1 MSSWP
6 GRTADRPTRRP
17 RSCRCCAASKQAKN
31 DRIRFVLHPEE
42 ITMAHPNHP
51 APPEIEQSGAAQALS
66 PVTPAMSSA
75 AETNRRAMLPA
86 WLRTLLFT
94 LVGLFIFILALQLL
108 KQGAKVYGAQIINFL
123 RITNMANSL
132 GFGWL
137 LAYVFLS
144 GSPVA
149 AIAVSFFAAHT
160 IDGPQAFT
168 MITGSRLGAS
178 FIVLFVGFIY
188 YLRGHQRSAS
198 ISIGVLALLT
208 TAAIYLPALAVGYWL
223 LTSGV
228 FGSLQVSATTPV
240 SSVIDAICG
249 PILDLI
255 KSLGWP
261 GWMVFLLGIGALLG
275 AFNLLDRALPEM
287 SADRS
292 SFQRIGRLVY
302 RPMAMFLLGC
312 AVTSVTL
319 SVSVSLS
326 ILVPLSAKGLVRREN
341 TLPYI
346 MGANITTF
354 IDTLVAALING
365 GPAAFTIV
373 LVEMISVAALSL
385 LVLLLCYR
393 PFERSIL
400 RLQELIIHDNR
411 TLSVFL
417 CIMLI
422 IPVILLLVK

>member
-1 MSSWP
+1 MALP
-6 GRTADRPTRRP
+6 DRQAPIEVEAPT
-17 RSCRCCAASKQAKN
+17 
-31 DRIRFVLHPEE
+31 I
-42 ITMAHPNHP
+42 
-51 APPEIEQSGAAQALS
+51 AQAL
-66 PVTPAMSSA
+66 PARPRPSIMRLA
-75 AETNRRAMLPA
+75 GWLPK
-86 WLRTLLFT
+86 LLTFAI
-94 LVGLFIFILALQLL
+94 GLFVFILALQLL
-108 KQGAKVYGAQIINFL
+108 KQGAKVYGGGVIQFL
-123 RITNMANSL
+123 HVSSAVNTL

-149 AIAVSFFAAHT
+149 AIAVSFFAAGT
-160 IDGPQAFT
+160 IDSMQAFT

-188 YLRGHQRSAS
+188 YLRGHKRAAS

-208 TAAIYLPALAVGYWL
+208 TGAIYLPALAVGYWL

-228 FGSLQVSATTPV
+228 FGGLQVSATTPV
-240 SSVIDAICG
+240 SSFIDAIYG
-249 PILDLI
+249 PLLDVFRRW
-255 KSLGWP
+255 GVP
-261 GWMVFLLGIGALLG
+261 GWAEFAVGVGALLL
-275 AFNLLDRALPEM
+275 AFSLLDRALPEM
-287 SADRS
+287 NAERSA
-292 SFQRIGRLVY
+292 FQRIGRLVY

-373 LVEMISVAALSL
+373 LVEMISVATLSL

-400 RLQELIIHDNR
+400 RFQEAIIYNNR
-411 TLSVFL
+411 RLGAFL
-417 CIMLI
+417 CVMLV

>member
-1 MSSWP
+1 MAQP
-6 GRTADRPTRRP
+6 DRP
-17 RSCRCCAASKQAKN
+17 
-31 DRIRFVLHPEE
+31 V
-42 ITMAHPNHP
+42 
-51 APPEIEQSGAAQALS
+51 PPEIEPGIVAQALS
-66 PVTPAMSSA
+66 PAAPAMSSA
-75 AETNRRAMLPA
+75 AETHRRAMLPA

-208 TAAIYLPALAVGYWL
+208 TAAIYLPALVLGYWL
-223 LTSGV
+223 LTSGMLNA
-228 FGSLQVSATTPV
+228 LQVSADTPIG
-240 SSVIDAICG
+240 SFIDQIYG

-255 KSLGWP
+255 KRWSLP
-261 GWMVFLLGIGALLG
+261 GWLVFLGGVSSLLL

-287 SADRS
+287 NAERS

-302 RPMAMFLLGC
+302 RPMAMFLLGA

-354 IDTLVAALING
+354 IDTLVAALIQG

-373 LVEMISVAALSL
+373 LVEMVSVSILSL
-385 LVLLLCYR
+385 LTLFLFYR
-393 PFERSIL
+393 SFERAIL
-400 RLQELIIHDNR
+400 RLQELIIRDNR
-411 TLSVFL
+411 TLGVFL

-422 IPVILLLVK
+422 IPIFLLLVKL

>member
-1 MSSWP
+1 MALPDQQTSSIDGETSGIVQALP
-6 GRTADRPTRRP
+6 SAEVGRTVLPGWLT
-17 RSCRCCAASKQAKN
+17 KLGM
-31 DRIRFVLHPEE
+31 FV
-42 ITMAHPNHP
+42 A
-51 APPEIEQSGAAQALS
+51 
-66 PVTPAMSSA
+66 
-75 AETNRRAMLPA
+75 
-86 WLRTLLFT
+86 
-94 LVGLFIFILALQLL
+94 GLFLFILALQLL
-108 KQGAKVYGAQIINFL
+108 KQGAKVYGGGIISFL
-123 RITNMANSL
+123 HVSSAVNTL

-149 AIAVSFFAAHT
+149 AIAVSFFSAGT
-160 IDGPQAFT
+160 ISDMQAFT

-188 YLRGHQRSAS
+188 YLRGHKRAAS
-198 ISIGVLALLT
+198 ISIGVLALLV
-208 TAAIYLPALAVGYWL
+208 TAAIYVPALALGYWL

-228 FGSLQVSATTPV
+228 FGGLQVSASTPL
-240 SSVIDAICG
+240 SSMIDGLYG
-249 PILDLI
+249 PILDLL
-255 KSLGWP
+255 KRWGTP
-261 GWMVFLLGIGALLG
+261 GWLEFVLGVGALLL
-275 AFNLLDRALPEM
+275 AFSLLDRALPEM
-287 SADRS
+287 SAERS
-292 SFQRIGRLVY
+292 AFQRIGRLVY

-373 LVEMISVAALSL
+373 LAEMLSVTVLSL
-385 LVLLLCYR
+385 AILLLCYR
-393 PFERSIL
+393 PFERGIL
-400 RLQELIIHDNR
+400 RLQEAIIYDNR
-411 TLSVFL
+411 TLGAFLSV
-417 CIMLI
+417 MLI
-422 IPVILLLVK
+422 IPIILLLVK

>member
-1 MSSWP
+1 M
-6 GRTADRPTRRP
+6 T
-17 RSCRCCAASKQAKN
+17 Q
-31 DRIRFVLHPEE
+31 PESE
-42 ITMAHPNHP
+42 
-51 APPEIEQSGAAQALS
+51 L
-66 PVTPAMSSA
+66 PVA
-75 AETNRRAMLPA
+75 AEPASRRVAGIPRWVFKALAMVLG
-86 WLRTLLFT
+86 LL
-94 LVGLFIFILALQLL
+94 IFILALQLL
-108 KQGAKVYGAQIINFL
+108 KQGAREYGRAILSYLNVS
-123 RITNMANSL
+123 TAANSL

-137 LAYVFLS
+137 LAYIFLS

-149 AIAVSFFAAHT
+149 AIAVSFFAAGT
-160 IDGPQAFT
+160 ITDMQAFT

-178 FIVLFVGFIY
+178 FIVLFVGFLY

-208 TAAIYLPALAVGYWL
+208 TAAIYVPALAVGYWL
-223 LTSGV
+223 LTSGL
-228 FGSLQVSATTPV
+228 FAGMQVSATTPL
-240 SSVIDAICG
+240 SSVIDAMFD
-249 PILDLI
+249 PLLDFI
-255 KSLGWP
+255 KSVGLP
-261 GWMVFLLGIGALLG
+261 GWSVFALGIGTLLL

-287 SADRS
+287 SAERS

-373 LVEMISVAALSL
+373 LVEMISVSILSL
-385 LVLLLCYR
+385 LVLLLFYR
-393 PFERSIL
+393 GFERAIL
-400 RLQELIIHDNR
+400 RTQELIIRTNR
-411 TLSVFL
+411 TLGAFL
-417 CIMLI
+417 CVMLI
-422 IPVILLLVK
+422 IPVVLLLVK

>member
-1 MSSWP
+1 MP
-6 GRTADRPTRRP
+6 RPSP
-17 RSCRCCAASKQAKN
+17 RVPLDTEPNAAN
-31 DRIRFVLHPEE
+31 
-42 ITMAHPNHP
+42 
-51 APPEIEQSGAAQALS
+51 ALS
-66 PVTPAMSSA
+66 VSAKAAGQPAL
-75 AETNRRAMLPA
+75 RLPR
-86 WLRTLLFT
+86 WLIKPLTMV
-94 LVGLFIFILALQLL
+94 VGLLVFILALLLL
-108 KQGAKVYGAQIINFL
+108 KQGAKAYGGAIITYL
-123 RITNMANSL
+123 HITSAVNSL

-149 AIAVSFFAAHT
+149 AIAVSFFAAGT
-160 IDGPQAFT
+160 ITAMQAFT

-178 FIVLFVGFIY
+178 FIVLFVGFVY
-188 YLRGHQRSAS
+188 YLRGHQRAAS

-208 TAAIYLPALAVGYWL
+208 TTAIYLPALAIGYWL
-223 LTSGV
+223 LTSGALR
-228 FGSLQVSATTPV
+228 SLQVSATTPV
-240 SSVIDAICG
+240 SSLIDTVFD

-255 KSLGWP
+255 KRLGLP
-261 GWMVFLLGIGALLG
+261 GWATFVLGIGILLLG
-275 AFNLLDRALPEM
+275 FNLLDRALPEM
-287 SADRS
+287 HAERS

-302 RPMAMFLLGC
+302 RPIAMFVLGC
-312 AVTSVTL
+312 AITSLTL

-373 LVEMISVAALSL
+373 LVEMISVATLSL
-385 LVLLLCYR
+385 LVLALCYR
-393 PFERSIL
+393 PFQRAIL
-400 RLQELIIHDNR
+400 RLQEDIIRNNR
-411 TLSVFL
+411 TLGAFL

-422 IPVILLLVK
+422 VPVILLLVK

>member
-1 MSSWP
+1 MARPDQHVPLESEPAINAAAAP
-6 GRTADRPTRRP
+6 GK
-17 RSCRCCAASKQAKN
+17 AAVGWRALRLPGWLSK
-31 DRIRFVLHPEE
+31 
-42 ITMAHPNHP
+42 
-51 APPEIEQSGAAQALS
+51 
-66 PVTPAMSSA
+66 
-75 AETNRRAMLPA
+75 
-86 WLRTLLFT
+86 LL
-94 LVGLFIFILALQLL
+94 LMIVGLLVFIMALLLL
-108 KQGAKVYGAQIINFL
+108 KNGAKEYGGSIIKYLN
-123 RITNMANSL
+123 ISNPVNSL

-137 LAYVFLS
+137 LAYLFLS

-149 AIAVSFFAAHT
+149 AIAVSFFAANT
-160 IDGPQAFT
+160 ISAMQAFT

-198 ISIGVLALLT
+198 ISIGVLALMT
-208 TAAIYLPALAVGYWL
+208 TAAIYLPALAIGYWL

-228 FGSLQVSATTPV
+228 LSSLQVSATTPM
-240 SSVIDAICG
+240 SSVIDAMFD
-249 PILDLI
+249 PILGLI
-255 KSLGWP
+255 KQFGLP
-261 GWMVFLLGIGALLG
+261 GWAIFALGVGTLLLG
-275 AFNLLDRALPEM
+275 FNLLDHALPEM
-287 SADRS
+287 NAERS
-292 SFQRIGRLVY
+292 SFKRIGRLVY

-312 AVTSVTL
+312 AVTSLTL

-373 LVEMISVAALSL
+373 LVEMVSVATLSL
-385 LVLLLCYR
+385 LVLVFCYR
-393 PFERSIL
+393 PFERMIL
-400 RLQELIIHDNR
+400 RVQELIIRNNR
-411 TLSVFL
+411 TLGAFL

-422 IPVILLLVK
+422 VPVILLLVK

>member
-1 MSSWP
+1 M
-6 GRTADRPTRRP
+6 
-17 RSCRCCAASKQAKN
+17 
-31 DRIRFVLHPEE
+31 
-42 ITMAHPNHP
+42 
-51 APPEIEQSGAAQALS
+51 
-66 PVTPAMSSA
+66 
-75 AETNRRAMLPA
+75 
-86 WLRTLLFT
+86 
-94 LVGLFIFILALQLL
+94 
-108 KQGAKVYGAQIINFL
+108 
-123 RITNMANSL
+123 NSL

-149 AIAVSFFAAHT
+149 AIAVSFFAADT
-160 IDGPQAFT
+160 ISNIQAFT

-178 FIVLFVGFIY
+178 LIVLFVGFLY
-188 YLRGHQRSAS
+188 YLRGHQRSSS

-208 TAAIYLPALAVGYWL
+208 TAAIYLPALPLGYWL
-223 LTSGV
+223 LTSKV
-228 FGSLQVSATTPV
+228 FAGLQVSPTTPV
-240 SSVIDAICG
+240 SSALDVIYG

-255 KSLGWP
+255 KAWALP
-261 GWMVFLLGIGALLG
+261 GWLVFGLGIGALLL
-275 AFNLLDRALPEM
+275 AFSLLDRALPQI
-287 SADRS
+287 SAERS
-292 SFQRIGRLVY
+292 SFKRIGRLVY

-312 AVTSVTL
+312 VVTSATL

-373 LVEMISVAALSL
+373 LVEMISVATLSL
-385 LVLLLCYR
+385 LVLLVCYR
-393 PFERSIL
+393 PFERAIL
-400 RLQELIIHDNR
+400 RLQEAIIRNNR
-411 TLSVFL
+411 TLGAFL

>member
-1 MSSWP
+1 
-6 GRTADRPTRRP
+6 
-17 RSCRCCAASKQAKN
+17 
-31 DRIRFVLHPEE
+31 
-42 ITMAHPNHP
+42 MAQPKRH
-51 APPEIEQSGAAQALS
+51 APPTIDPPEPAQVLPAAPTAAQR
-66 PVTPAMSSA
+66 PAA
-75 AETNRRAMLPA
+75 ARIAVPS
-86 WLRTLLFT
+86 WLHKLLITLA
-94 LVGLFIFILALQLL
+94 GLFLFILALQLL
-108 KQGAKVYGAQIINFL
+108 KRGAGVYGREIRDLLNISSP
-123 RITNMANSL
+123 ANSL

-137 LAYVFLS
+137 LAYIFLS

-149 AIAVSFFAAHT
+149 AIAVSLFAAGT
-160 IDGPQAFT
+160 ISSLQAFT

-208 TAAIYLPALAVGYWL
+208 TAAIYLPALALGYWL
-223 LTSGV
+223 LTSGALAA
-228 FGSLQVSATTPV
+228 LQVSNATPLT
-240 SSVIDAICG
+240 SVVDAIYG
-249 PILDLI
+249 PILALI
-255 KSLGWP
+255 ARWGLP
-261 GWMVFLLGIGALLG
+261 GWLVILGGVGALLL
-275 AFNLLDRALPEM
+275 AFSLLDRALPEM
-287 SADRS
+287 SPERNA
-292 SFQRIGRLVY
+292 FQRIGRLIY
-302 RPMAMFLLGC
+302 RPMAMFLLGA

-354 IDTLVAALING
+354 IDTLVAALITG

-385 LVLLLCYR
+385 LVLFLAYR
-393 PFERSIL
+393 PFERAIL

-411 TLSVFL
+411 TLGAFL

-422 IPVILLLVK
+422 VPLVLLLVRL

>member
-1 MSSWP
+1 MARS
-6 GRTADRPTRRP
+6 DRPTP
-17 RSCRCCAASKQAKN
+17 LEIDPADMPQPLPSVATVRS
-31 DRIRFVLHPEE
+31 V
-42 ITMAHPNHP
+42 
-51 APPEIEQSGAAQALS
+51 GAI
-66 PVTPAMSSA
+66 
-75 AETNRRAMLPA
+75 RRALPG
-86 WLRTLLFT
+86 WLRKLLITLL
-94 LVGLFIFILALQLL
+94 GLLIFILALQLL
-108 KQGAKVYGAQIINFL
+108 KRGAGVYGRQIKELLNISS
-123 RITNMANSL
+123 TMNSL

-137 LAYVFLS
+137 LAYIFMS

-149 AIAVSFFAAHT
+149 AIAVSFFAAGT
-160 IDGPQAFT
+160 ITNLQAFT

-208 TAAIYLPALAVGYWL
+208 TASIYLPALLLGYWL
-223 LTSGV
+223 LTSGMLGV
-228 FGSLQVSATTPV
+228 LQVSATTPIGSFV
-240 SSVIDAICG
+240 DTIYG

-255 KSLGWP
+255 ARWSLP
-261 GWMVFLLGIGALLG
+261 GWAVFVCGIGSLLL
-275 AFNLLDRALPEM
+275 AFTLLDRALPEINAER
-287 SADRS
+287 SA
-292 SFQRIGRLVY
+292 FQRIGRLIY
-302 RPMAMFLLGC
+302 RPMAMFILGA

-354 IDTLVAALING
+354 IDTLVAALITG

-373 LVEMISVAALSL
+373 LVEMVSVAILSL
-385 LVLLLCYR
+385 LVLLLFYR
-393 PFERSIL
+393 SFERAIL

-411 TLSVFL
+411 TLGAFL

-422 IPVILLLVK
+422 IPIMLLLVRR

>member
-1 MSSWP
+1 MPRSDRHTPLDTESK
-6 GRTADRPTRRP
+6 TANALSVTAKVAAADRP
-17 RSCRCCAASKQAKN
+17 
-31 DRIRFVLHPEE
+31 
-42 ITMAHPNHP
+42 
-51 APPEIEQSGAAQALS
+51 ALQ
-66 PVTPAMSSA
+66 
-75 AETNRRAMLPA
+75 LPS
-86 WLRTLLFT
+86 WLIKLLSMF
-94 LVGLFIFILALQLL
+94 VGLLVFILALLLL
-108 KQGAKVYGAQIINFL
+108 KQGAKVYGGVIIKNL
-123 RITNMANSL
+123 NITSAVNSL

-137 LAYVFLS
+137 LAYIFLS

-149 AIAVSFFAAHT
+149 AIAVSFFAAGT
-160 IDGPQAFT
+160 ITAIQSFT

-188 YLRGHQRSAS
+188 YLRGHQRAAS

-208 TAAIYLPALAVGYWL
+208 TAAIYLPALAIGYWL
-223 LTSGV
+223 LSSGV
-228 FGSLQVSATTPV
+228 LRSLQIGATTPV
-240 SSVIDAICG
+240 SSLIDTIFD

-255 KSLGWP
+255 NRLGLP
-261 GWMVFLLGIGALLG
+261 GWVVFGVGIGTLLLG
-275 AFNLLDRALPEM
+275 FNLLDRALPEM
-287 SADRS
+287 DAERS

-312 AVTSVTL
+312 AVTSLTL

-373 LVEMISVAALSL
+373 LVEMISVATLSL
-385 LVLLLCYR
+385 LVLAFCYR
-393 PFERSIL
+393 PFERAIL
-400 RLQELIIHDNR
+400 RLQETIIRNNR
-411 TLSVFL
+411 TLGAFL

-422 IPVILLLVK
+422 VPVLLLLVK